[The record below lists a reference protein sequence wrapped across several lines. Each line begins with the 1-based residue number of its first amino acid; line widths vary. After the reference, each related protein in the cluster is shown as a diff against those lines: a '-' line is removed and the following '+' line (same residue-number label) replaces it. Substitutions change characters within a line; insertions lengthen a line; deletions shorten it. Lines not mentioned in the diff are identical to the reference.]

1 MWFYGGERLGANS
14 KCIKYTMYEHLSNL
28 TNTDISFHYT
38 TKAGKR
44 QEKSNRKSP
53 AKKSEIKCI

>member
-1 MWFYGGERLGANS
+1 
-14 KCIKYTMYEHLSNL
+14 LSNL

-44 QEKSNRKSP
+44 QEKSDKNR
-53 AKKSEIKCI
+53 AQNKSEIKCI